1 MKVVSQ
7 NTRNHYVKG
16 GDAKKYEDCINIC
29 FFVQKIRNWDM
40 TCDYYVYVTKLLVG
54 TKLFCT
60 NI

>member
-7 NTRNHYVKG
+7 KTRNHCVQG

-29 FFVQKIRNWDM
+29 SFVQKIRNWDM
-40 TCDYYVYVTKLLVG
+40 ICDYYVEVIKLLVRTKLL
-54 TKLFCT
+54 CT